1 MAGNGAAVALAV
13 SVTTALVK
21 ALFNAVVFDVNR
33 FMRCAV
39 LTRRPGLQL
48 TAPIMVVGNA
58 ITDGAHDELHS
69 EGPQPVIAIQIVA
82 GQRFPEALPRRLQT
96 VLECG
101 TVILDAASNLDQAFL
116 KAFDQPLFASGIAG
130 LSQSNDV
137 ARFVGVEMIGPAQ
150 IR

>member
-1 MAGNGAAVALAV
+1 MHDEFSRGSVQFGHVIVGGNVAGNGAAVALAV

-69 EGPQPVIAIQIVA
+69 EGP
-82 GQRFPEALPRRLQT
+82 
-96 VLECG
+96 
-101 TVILDAASNLDQAFL
+101 
-116 KAFDQPLFASGIAG
+116 
-130 LSQSNDV
+130 
-137 ARFVGVEMIGPAQ
+137 
-150 IR
+150 